1 MLHIRNLRGFHHS
14 PKMTK
19 NTPKIEVFP
28 LALLKSGSNH
38 FAAALNSY
46 PCPICKYILSHSH
59 SGRLHHIFVTPVAPS
74 KTQNDQ
80 KHLQSKWLKL
90 FCGCPKFL
98 PRLNLP
104 HLPISAISRE
114 ATPHFCDPRGP
125 LLSLKMTKPA
135 HKLNAIPSSIFKE
148 WMDLSCRCPK
158 FLSTSNMPLHPILST
173 CKEANPHIHDPR
185 VANQSPKIMKK
196 KPQNLCMSPGTF
208 EK

>member
-1 MLHIRNLRGFHHS
+1 MCPRFLTRPNLPLYSILFTSKEATLHICNVRGSHHS
-14 PKMTK
+14 PKITK
-19 NTPKIEVFP
+19 NTPEIEAYP

-46 PCPICKYILSHSH
+46 PCPICEYILSHSH

-104 HLPISAISRE
+104 HHPISAISRE
-114 ATPHFCDPRGP
+114 ATPQFFDPRGT
-125 LLSLKMTKPA
+125 LMSLKMTKST
-135 HKLNAIPSSIFKE
+135 HKSNAIPSS
-148 WMDLSCRCPK
+148 
-158 FLSTSNMPLHPILST
+158 TS
-173 CKEANPHIHDPR
+173 E
-185 VANQSPKIMKK
+185 
-196 KPQNLCMSPGTF
+196 
-208 EK
+208 E